1 MDDKFDLQKLQ
12 VASPCYERWDR
23 MKGDDRVRHC
33 ASCKLNVYNVKELTG
48 AEVEALVMRP
58 QGQLCV
64 RLYRRWDGTVLTRDC
79 PVGLQRARMRVATAM
94 ATAAAFVAVLLFPVL
109 VKLGAQ
115 EAPAEPLTFEQ
126 RLEELRWKSYDWPVI
141 GFVMEKV
148 YPPPRVIMGAMRAP

>member
-1 MDDKFDLQKLQ
+1 MDGKFDLQKLQ

-33 ASCKLNVYNVKELTG
+33 ASCKLNVYNVKELT
-48 AEVEALVMRP
+48 ASEVEELVMRT

-79 PVGLQRARMRVATAM
+79 PVGLARARMRVAAAM
-94 ATAAAFVAVLLFPVL
+94 ATAAAFVAVLIFPVL

-115 EAPAEPLTFEQ
+115 EAPAEHLTFEQ
-126 RLEELRWKSYDWPVI
+126 RLDELRWKSYDWPVI